1 MAIGKHSQVAHRW
14 TVSVHSSSSLFTVY
28 VHLSQILKHYVML
41 HCMLAVTHSA
51 AHDSSLSFDRQ
62 TDAVGL
68 RKNYS

>member
-1 MAIGKHSQVAHRW
+1 MLCY
-14 TVSVHSSSSLFTVY
+14 TVCWLSLTVLPMT
-28 VHLSQILKHYVML
+28 HLSALTDRQTDAVGLM
-41 HCMLAVTHSA
+41 AVTHSA